1 MQPGQPG
8 SLTGLLVVHW
18 TGPGVGLITLENEM
32 SSDGVKAFRM
42 LSVFMY
48 KHRIT
53 LGTSIL
59 GSIWRTGTGLQIF
72 QMILLL
78 KQFSCRSTVWISL
91 VSKEELGPQIRCG
104 WLSSATS
111 TRVVQLSVLTKS
123 YTHARV
129 RINNDSHGIY
139 GVWYSYNFLRILPK
153 TSSVLIQN
161 LILSFILTAF
171 AQ

>member
-59 GSIWRTGTGLQIF
+59 GSI
-72 QMILLL
+72 
-78 KQFSCRSTVWISL
+78 
-91 VSKEELGPQIRCG
+91 
-104 WLSSATS
+104 
-111 TRVVQLSVLTKS
+111 
-123 YTHARV
+123 
-129 RINNDSHGIY
+129 
-139 GVWYSYNFLRILPK
+139 
-153 TSSVLIQN
+153 
-161 LILSFILTAF
+161 
-171 AQ
+171 